1 METEHTAKQ
10 KKILPEEGK
19 LQKSAGKNAVK
30 SGSDCVSATAHTESR
45 QKEEKVTKPSSLAN
59 SRRIVSLWRSDWYC
73 RARSEAWST
82 RITRSSSTRHAL
94 CADSPLETNWV
105 KPAQS
110 Q

>member
-1 METEHTAKQ
+1 MRRSHCAHVK
-10 KKILPEEGK
+10 
-19 LQKSAGKNAVK
+19 K